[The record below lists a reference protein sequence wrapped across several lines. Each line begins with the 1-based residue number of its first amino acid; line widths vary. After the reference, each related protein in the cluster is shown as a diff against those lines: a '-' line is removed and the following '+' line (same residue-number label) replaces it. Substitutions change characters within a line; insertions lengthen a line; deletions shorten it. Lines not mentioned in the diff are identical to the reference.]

1 MASSSRVELRDRR
14 RRRREESER
23 QILDAAAELLRER
36 PYRDFTVDD
45 VMAATGQ
52 SRTAFYRHF
61 KDRQDLVI
69 RLLGDLGAEL
79 YEMASTWLAGTGD
92 PLAEGREATALLV
105 GVWEEHGPLLRAIA
119 EAASHD
125 DEVEQAYRSL
135 VQVFIDATIGR
146 LERDAAAGRVVV
158 PDIRQTAIALCWMT
172 ERYLIVTFSRPGG
185 GDRATAIEVL
195 HAIWMRA
202 VYRLDPTQ

>member
-1 MASSSRVELRDRR
+1 MATSSRIELRDRR

-23 QILDAAAELLRER
+23 QILDAAEGLLRER
-36 PYRDFTVDD
+36 PYRDLTVDD
-45 VMAATGQ
+45 VMAAAGQ

-61 KDRQDLVI
+61 KDRQDLII
-69 RLLGDLGAEL
+69 RLLGDLAAEL
-79 YEMASTWLAGTGD
+79 YETASTWLAGSGD

-105 GVWEEHGPLLRAIA
+105 GVWAEHGTLLRAIG

-125 DEVEQAYRSL
+125 DEVERVYQGL
-135 VQVFIDATIGR
+135 VQVFVDATIER
-146 LERDAAAGRVVV
+146 MERDVAAGRVVV
-158 PDIRQTAIALCWMT
+158 PDVRETAIALCWMT
-172 ERYLIVTFSRPGG
+172 ERYLTITFGRPDG

-202 VYRLDPTQ
+202 IYRLDPIQ